1 MDNRNHLNFHCDWR
15 LGFNL
20 QSGLKGA
27 VGYLLDWSG
36 CGGLNLKKDI
46 EVWNPFSNSGQ
57 TVVSGS
63 TIKCIGLIE
72 DFHYEAGTTDPIRIK
87 AYVSKGTASD
97 IRAKLARPITSP
109 RLKLAWYIINFDEAD
124 KLWFEASYVK
134 SPKTAEASLDSTGGD
149 LQIFVDNQHTRI
161 SDTLDIGVFGFEF
174 QVVPADKKKCTLEF
188 ATGSKLRLV
197 KQWGAGA

>member
-1 MDNRNHLNFHCDWR
+1 MDTRNHLNFHCDWR
-15 LGFNL
+15 FGFNV
-20 QSGLKGA
+20 QSGLKGN

-36 CGGLNLKKDI
+36 CGGLNLKRDI
-46 EVWNPFSNSGQ
+46 EVWNPFSTSGQ
-57 TVVSGS
+57 NVVSGR

-72 DFHYEAGTTDPIRIK
+72 DFRYEAGPSDPIRIK

-97 IRAKLARPITSP
+97 IRARLARPLTNP

-124 KLWFEASYVK
+124 KLWFEAAYLK
-134 SPKTAEASLDSTGGD
+134 SPKMAEASLDSSGGD

-161 SDTLDIGVFGFEF
+161 SETLDIGVFGFEF

-188 ATGSKLRLV
+188 ASGSKLRLV
-197 KQWGAGA
+197 KQWGTGQ

>member
-1 MDNRNHLNFHCDWR
+1 MHDRNHLNFHCDWQF
-15 LGFNL
+15 GF
-20 QSGLKGA
+20 SVRSVLKGT

-36 CGGLNLKKDI
+36 CGGLNLKRNI

-57 TVVSGS
+57 KVVSGR

-72 DFHYEAGTTDPIRIK
+72 DFRYEAGPTDPIRIK
-87 AYVSKGTASD
+87 AYVSKETASD
-97 IRAKLARPITSP
+97 IRARLARPLTNP

-124 KLWFEASYVK
+124 KLWFEAAYLK
-134 SPKTAEASLDSTGGD
+134 SPKTAEASLDSTGGE
-149 LQIFVDNQHTRI
+149 LQIFVDNHSTRI
-161 SDTLDIGVFGFEF
+161 SDTLDIAVFGFEF

-197 KQWGAGA
+197 KQWGSGR